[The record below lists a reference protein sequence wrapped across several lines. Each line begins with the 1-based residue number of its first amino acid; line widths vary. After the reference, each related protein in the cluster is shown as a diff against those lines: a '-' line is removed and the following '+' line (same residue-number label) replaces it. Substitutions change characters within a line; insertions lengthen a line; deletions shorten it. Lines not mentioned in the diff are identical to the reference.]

1 MLHYLE
7 IVMSIDLSDNDRSI
21 VRQALLL
28 RIAQLRRAIDREVDA
43 DILRIR
49 REQLAYI
56 QVLSDRFVLV

>member
-1 MLHYLE
+1 MTFDISE
-7 IVMSIDLSDNDRSI
+7 NDRSI

-49 REQLAYI
+49 REQLAHI
-56 QVLSDRFVLV
+56 QGLSDRFVSA